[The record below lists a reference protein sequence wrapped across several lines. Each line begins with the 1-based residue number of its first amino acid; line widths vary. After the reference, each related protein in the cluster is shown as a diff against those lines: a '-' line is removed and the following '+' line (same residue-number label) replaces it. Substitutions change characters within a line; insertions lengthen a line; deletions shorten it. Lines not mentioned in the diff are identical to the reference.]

1 MKRTMVFI
9 LTLITLCSTVTLT
22 HAASKFSDVKAGDWF
37 SGDVTKL
44 AEIGGIAGYPDGTF
58 KPAGTITRAEYTTIV
73 ARSLSIKAKEI
84 TGNHWSAG
92 IMAAAEEAGLI
103 KTGEFADV
111 SAPITRYEMAR
122 MAVRALAY
130 QKEAVPA
137 DYAEY
142 ASLIK
147 DLNKSEAYKED
158 VNKVVALGIITGYPD
173 KTFQGLKT
181 LTRAEASAV
190 VMRIID
196 KNARKVP
203 MKPSTKGQIQLGE
216 TKPVT
221 EFIANVD
228 DLDKFNP
235 NLKTVT
241 LVTAE
246 SMGLTIEKNPG
257 LGTMDMKCPDRTGVI
272 TAIKDNKTVM
282 TFSGAYS
289 PSRNATYYDTT
300 RFPLDYKSIDYFG
313 FFRMDGQPG
322 MKLVVN
328 PWKE

>member
-1 MKRTMVFI
+1 MKRTLLLALALM
-9 LTLITLCSTVTLT
+9 TLCGAFGLS
-22 HAASKFSDVKAGDWF
+22 HGAGKFSDVKTGDWF
-37 SGDVTKL
+37 SSDVSRL
-44 AEIGGIAGYPDGTF
+44 AALGGIMGYPDGTF
-58 KPAGTITRAEYTTIV
+58 RPNGTITRAEYTSIV

-84 TGNHWSAG
+84 TGPHWSAG
-92 IMAAAEEAGLI
+92 IMAAAEEAGLV
-103 KTGEFADV
+103 KAGEFADAT
-111 SAPITRYEMAR
+111 APITRYEMAR
-122 MAVRALAY
+122 MAVRALTY
-130 QKEAVPA
+130 QKEAIPA

-142 ASLIK
+142 APLIK
-147 DLNKSEAYKED
+147 DLHKSEAFKED
-158 VNKVVALGIITGYPD
+158 VNKVVAMGIITGYPD

-196 KNARKVP
+196 KNVRKVP

-246 SMGLTIEKNPG
+246 SMGLKYEIKNGSDFIMAPG
-257 LGTMDMKCPDRTGVI
+257 RTGVI
-272 TAIKDNKTVM
+272 TVIKDGKTL
-282 TFSGAYS
+282 TAFSGAFA
-289 PSRNATYYDTT
+289 PSGNFTFYATDRIPIDFKT
-300 RFPLDYKSIDYFG
+300 IDYFG
-313 FFRMDGQPG
+313 FFLGRETTE
-322 MKLVVN
+322 MKFVEN